1 MASFSSF
8 IFKSQKSKS
17 IFFCLFVCFLFVFF
31 AADSIFCALAKYQN
45 EFSRRSGFK
54 AISKAQSI
62 ISTLYLSKAHMNW
75 GGYWSWWKRTQKI
88 CVRSR
93 KKRCLPGTSNS
104 HNPRLTWTSAQSEET
119 LKVRGDA
126 STYINH
132 ERSHQDRL
140 KKKKKWKP
148 PAPMSTSQS
157 CVSISFCASVT
168 LFFSSRFFCYPLSW
182 FMCFASVFC
191 CLSDRFESLL
201 FATVS
206 ILSFF
211 FYRLS
216 LCGCSSALTI
226 LRVIFHLARRGLPS
240 NGPQHYFFYIYKIV

>member
-1 MASFSSF
+1 MLHF
-8 IFKSQKSKS
+8 QV
-17 IFFCLFVCFLFVFF
+17 LFLNLKKAKAFLFFVLFF

-104 HNPRLTWTSAQSEET
+104 HNPLLTWTSAQSEET

-140 KKKKKWKP
+140 KKKWKP

-157 CVSISFCASVT
+157 CVSISFCASVM
-168 LFFSSRFFCYPLSW
+168 LFFSLVFSAPLFHDSCVLPPCFVVCRTDLKAFCLQRFRSFFLS
-182 FMCFASVFC
+182 S
-191 CLSDRFESLL
+191 LSLWLL
-201 FATVS
+201 FCINDPQS
-206 ILSFF
+206 DF
-211 FYRLS
+211 
-216 LCGCSSALTI
+216 SSGQKQ
-226 LRVIFHLARRGLPS
+226 RGVCLQTGH
-240 NGPQHYFFYIYKIV
+240 NIYFFIKKV

>member
-1 MASFSSF
+1 MLHF
-8 IFKSQKSKS
+8 QV
-17 IFFCLFVCFLFVFF
+17 LFLNLKKAKAFLFFVLFF

-104 HNPRLTWTSAQSEET
+104 HNPLLTWTSAQSEET

-140 KKKKKWKP
+140 KKKMK
-148 PAPMSTSQS
+148 TSS
-157 CVSISFCASVT
+157 AHEHLSV
-168 LFFSSRFFCYPLSW
+168 LCKHFFLCICHAFFFPCFFCSPLSW

-206 ILSFF
+206 ILFF
-211 FYRLS
+211 IVS
-216 LCGCSSALTI
+216 LFVVAL
-226 LRVIFHLARRGLPS
+226 LH
-240 NGPQHYFFYIYKIV
+240 